1 MRIGIDL
8 DNTICRTNEQIEKY
22 EKMYLRKKKLDREL
36 LWNDDILKRDFLT
49 NNLEDIYNSAS
60 IKSGVK
66 GALKYLQKKN
76 HEIFIVTSRNDKYL
90 KKIRTFTLKY
100 LNRNNIYVDGI
111 FFDSYDK
118 LRVCQKENIDV
129 LIDDNDIIYTKLN
142 YNGVKCIL
150 FDDKNNYPDIK
161 NKLTDWSNINRFL

>member
-22 EKMYLRKKKLDREL
+22 EKIYLRKKKLDREL

-66 GALKYLQKKN
+66 GALKYLQKKIFKI
-76 HEIFIVTSRNDKYL
+76 EI
-90 KKIRTFTLKY
+90 
-100 LNRNNIYVDGI
+100 
-111 FFDSYDK
+111 
-118 LRVCQKENIDV
+118 E
-129 LIDDNDIIYTKLN
+129 
-142 YNGVKCIL
+142 
-150 FDDKNNYPDIK
+150 
-161 NKLTDWSNINRFL
+161 